1 VRKLKISKAVNIAV
15 GCVMASSLD
24 TNEKREVIESLRRFE
39 KQLEVVNKEEYRM
52 QEPAFKGTVKEG
64 FERKFTVINERD
76 FRQYVPASLREEF
89 RVIFNQVTDWIEDA
103 RKMDGKPPFNN
114 YVVIN
119 LDEPYIDEIIEIMK
133 RHGHWG

>member
-1 VRKLKISKAVNIAV
+1 VRKLKISKALNIAV
-15 GCVMASSLD
+15 GCVMASYLD
-24 TNEKREVIESLRRFE
+24 ANEKREVIESLRRFE
-39 KQLEVVNKEEYRM
+39 KEVVNKEE
-52 QEPAFKGTVKEG
+52 EPAFKGTVKEG

-89 RVIFNQVTDWIEDA
+89 RVIFNQVADWIEDG